1 MECLKNSRVS
11 QQSTTTILEKYK
23 SLWIIKKKKSSIEKS
38 LQGSYLYLLKR
49 IYALQMIVYV
59 QLQKAGLRK
68 WDLFLENSIGSIL
81 HIN

>member
-23 SLWIIKKKKSSIEKS
+23 SLWIIFKKSSIEKS
-38 LQGSYLYLLKR
+38 LQGSCLCLLKR
-49 IYALQMIVYV
+49 IYALQMIGYV

-68 WDLFLENSIGSIL
+68 WDLFLENYIGSIL